1 MSGMETTF
9 TRPHGI
15 VAVLDTSVLVRA
27 WQSPLDRPNVA
38 LILMLGAGAAYDSFT
53 SPAIIEETK
62 EVLDRPR
69 FAVRADDVDRWLDAF
84 IRASR
89 QVFPQVA
96 PGGNPGAVRGDS
108 DDLPILETAYA
119 AYVTTSE
126 HHPVI
131 AYAQATG
138 GLYLVSENTTD
149 FIPGRN
155 VHGFRFIRAVEFH
168 RLLLNRTA

>member
-1 MSGMETTF
+1 MSGLETTF
-9 TRPHGI
+9 ARPHGA

-27 WQSPLDRPNVA
+27 WQSAVDCPNVA
-38 LILMLGAGAAYDSFT
+38 LSLMLWAGAAYDSFT

-62 EVLDRPR
+62 EVLARPR
-69 FAVRADDVDRWLDAF
+69 FEARPDDVNRWLDAF

-89 QVFPQVA
+89 QVFPQLS
-96 PGGNPGAVRGDS
+96 PGGNPGAVRGDA

-155 VHGFRFIRAVEFH
+155 VHGFRFIRAVDFH
-168 RLLLNRTA
+168 RFLLNRTA